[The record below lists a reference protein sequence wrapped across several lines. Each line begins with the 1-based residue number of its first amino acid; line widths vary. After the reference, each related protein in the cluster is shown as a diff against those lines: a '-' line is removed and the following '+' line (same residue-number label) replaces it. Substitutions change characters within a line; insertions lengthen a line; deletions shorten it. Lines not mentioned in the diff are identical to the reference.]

1 MGGPSG
7 TIGVY
12 LPDGWLAQR
21 FRTLAGRGP
30 TCLFPFGIM
39 TATHYNQR
47 IKDWPEDERP
57 RERLLHL
64 GEGTLSDVQLLAI
77 VLRTGDQASG
87 VTAVGLAR
95 KLLASF
101 DNSLEAMSLAT
112 VAELRQ
118 APGIGM
124 AKACEIKAAFELG
137 RRLQARRGGP
147 LKQFR
152 SSQDVANYYMPLLA
166 DKKREQFQVI
176 LLDRKNRVMRDVM
189 VSQGSLTA
197 SVVHPREVF
206 NPAIRDSAAAVIFV
220 HNHPSGD
227 PQPSREDR
235 TLTARL
241 AEAGRVLGIQVLDHI
256 IVGRDTY
263 MSFADEGLL
272 DGR

>member
-1 MGGPSG
+1 MNS
-7 TIGVY
+7 VSY
-12 LPDGWLAQR
+12 S
-21 FRTLAGRGP
+21 
-30 TCLFPFGIM
+30 
-39 TATHYNQR
+39 QR

-57 RERLLHL
+57 RERLLAA
-64 GEGTLSDVQLLAI
+64 GESALSEAQLLAI
-77 VLRTGDQASG
+77 LLRTGDHTSG
-87 VTAVGLAR
+87 ATAVDLAR
-95 KLLASF
+95 RLLTTF
-101 DNSLEAMSLAT
+101 GESLEAMHAAT
-112 VAELRQ
+112 VAELCQ
-118 APGIGM
+118 VPGIGM

-137 RRLQARRGGP
+137 RRLLVRQGGP
-147 LKQFR
+147 LTQFR
-152 SSQDVANYYMPLLA
+152 SSKDVANYYIPLLT

-176 LLDRKNRVMRDVM
+176 LLDRKNRVMRHVM

-227 PQPSREDR
+227 PQPSQEDR

-241 AEAGRVLGIQVLDHI
+241 AEAGKLLGIQVLDHI

-272 DGR
+272 DGRR

>member
-1 MGGPSG
+1 MPVTPYS
-7 TIGVY
+7 
-12 LPDGWLAQR
+12 
-21 FRTLAGRGP
+21 
-30 TCLFPFGIM
+30 
-39 TATHYNQR
+39 QR

-57 RERLLHL
+57 RERLVQE
-64 GEGTLSDVQLLAI
+64 GEGTLSEAQLLAI
-77 VLRTGDQASG
+77 VLRTGDHASKA
-87 VTAVGLAR
+87 TAVDLAR
-95 KLLASF
+95 RLLVLF
-101 DNSLEAMSLAT
+101 DNNLAAMGAAT
-112 VAELRQ
+112 VAELCQ
-118 APGIGM
+118 VPGVGV

-137 RRLQARRGGP
+137 RRLLAYQDGP

-152 SSQDVANYYMPLLA
+152 SSRDVARHYMPLLA

-227 PQPSREDR
+227 PQPSQEDR
-235 TLTARL
+235 TLTVRL
-241 AEAGRVLGIQVLDHI
+241 VEAGKLLGIQVLDHI
-256 IVGRDTY
+256 IVGRHTY